1 MLKNYNMQFRTKRN
15 IDISV
20 WYAEKIM
27 ENYSDPYDA
36 IEWLVMHL
44 GSDAFQTIA
53 EIYDDEFSNEI
64 ELSKQRQ
71 SQYKGGVL
79 TKRK

>member
-1 MLKNYNMQFRTKRN
+1 MLFRTKRN

-27 ENYSDPYDA
+27 QDYSDPYDA

-44 GSDAFQTIA
+44 GADAFDSIA
-53 EIYDDEFSNEI
+53 ETYDAEFSNEI